1 MAKDYLEGL
10 NDAQRDAVLHTD
22 GPLLVLAGAGS
33 GKTRVITH
41 RIVHLVHQG
50 VAPHNI
56 LAVTFTNKAAK
67 EMRERASTLL
77 RTFPPSDR
85 AVFDSYPT
93 VTTFHSLGVRLLREF
108 HATLNLPRHFVIYDR
123 SDSVKAVKTALE
135 RAGYNP
141 KQFEPRKMLS
151 IISRAKG
158 DAISQSDFSADA
170 RSYPEQVAAAVWT
183 HYTEIL
189 RTDKALDFDD
199 LLVKTLHLLRE
210 HPPVRDAI
218 RNRYPYLHIDE
229 YQDTNK
235 VQFAIAREIAGEQK
249 NICVVGDI
257 DQCLIGE
264 TLITMANGSAR
275 PIKKIAVGD
284 RVLSNYGSG
293 DYRAASVT
301 HVHKQK
307 STHKLTT
314 ITTKS
319 GRKLT
324 STPNHLHFAGFRLGL
339 SPQTY
344 YVYLM
349 RKDGVGYRLGTS
361 CVYTKGQKKP
371 MLGYVQRLNQEHGDA
386 LWVVDTFPTEKA
398 AREAEYK
405 LSLHYQLPTIPF
417 AARNAKSTNGYVND
431 QTALDRIYANFDTH
445 TAAEKLLSDYHL
457 TVSHPHHRPQVSKSG
472 RQNIIVSLCGDQ
484 RGNTPMHRI
493 SLAGSDTKTKKILLN
508 AGYSIRTARANCPTS
523 WRYETC
529 YSSFTRVREQI
540 LALKKILPNAIVI
553 ELGRLGTQTNV
564 RDKNSLPVISAASVR
579 PGMLMFAAD
588 GSYDIVVAV
597 AHDIPPRTVYD
608 LTVEPSHNFVA
619 NNIVT
624 HNSIYSW
631 RGADIAN
638 VLQFERHFP
647 GARTIL
653 LEENYRSTQTIIAA
667 SNQIIARNKNR
678 VEKNVFTNNA
688 EGEKITLYAA
698 QQGIDEAEYIALQC
712 KQLMSEGARASDIAI
727 LFRTN
732 FQSRVL
738 EEAFLNFNVPYQ
750 VLGTKFFERKEVKDV
765 LSFLRLALNPETTA
779 DLARIVN
786 VPPRGIGKVTAL
798 KLIEGRRA
806 ELTGATAEKVARF
819 DQLMQDIADH
829 AKTEPISSTLRFI
842 ISRSGL
848 ETHFKKSGTE
858 DDLERL
864 ENLRELV
871 SLAVRFDELDPEDGV
886 EALLENAALQ
896 SDQDELGA
904 DGGDAVRLMTVHAA
918 KGLEFPYVFITGL
931 EEGLFPHERLDD
943 RGVDH
948 EEERR
953 LFYVALTRAEKKVWL
968 TYAHLRTIFGSQRVN
983 VPSSFLNDIDTAHV
997 ETEGGRSG
1005 GLLSGYETTIYLD

>member
-1 MAKDYLEGL
+1 MTQPYLDGL
-10 NDAQRDAVLHTD
+10 NDAQQEAVLHTT

-50 VAPHNI
+50 TAPHNI

-67 EMRERASTLL
+67 EMRERASALL
-77 RTFPPSDR
+77 RQFPPSDR
-85 AVFDSYPT
+85 AVIDSYPT

-108 HATLNLPRHFVIYDR
+108 HGVLNLPRHFVIYDR

-170 RSYPEQVAAAVWT
+170 RSYPEQVAAAVWS
-183 HYTEIL
+183 HYTEL
-189 RTDKALDFDD
+189 LQADKALDFDD
-199 LLVKTLHLLRE
+199 LLVKTLNLLRD
-210 HPPVRDAI
+210 HPPVREAI
-218 RNRYPYLHIDE
+218 RTRYPYLHIDE

-235 VQFAIAREIAGEQK
+235 VQFAIAREIAGEQQ

-257 DQCLIGE
+257 DQ
-264 TLITMANGSAR
+264 
-275 PIKKIAVGD
+275 
-284 RVLSNYGSG
+284 
-293 DYRAASVT
+293 
-301 HVHKQK
+301 
-307 STHKLTT
+307 
-314 ITTKS
+314 
-319 GRKLT
+319 
-324 STPNHLHFAGFRLGL
+324 
-339 SPQTY
+339 
-344 YVYLM
+344 
-349 RKDGVGYRLGTS
+349 
-361 CVYTKGQKKP
+361 
-371 MLGYVQRLNQEHGDA
+371 
-386 LWVVDTFPTEKA
+386 
-398 AREAEYK
+398 
-405 LSLHYQLPTIPF
+405 
-417 AARNAKSTNGYVND
+417 
-431 QTALDRIYANFDTH
+431 
-445 TAAEKLLSDYHL
+445 
-457 TVSHPHHRPQVSKSG
+457 
-472 RQNIIVSLCGDQ
+472 
-484 RGNTPMHRI
+484 
-493 SLAGSDTKTKKILLN
+493 
-508 AGYSIRTARANCPTS
+508 
-523 WRYETC
+523 
-529 YSSFTRVREQI
+529 
-540 LALKKILPNAIVI
+540 
-553 ELGRLGTQTNV
+553 
-564 RDKNSLPVISAASVR
+564 
-579 PGMLMFAAD
+579 
-588 GSYDIVVAV
+588 
-597 AHDIPPRTVYD
+597 
-608 LTVEPSHNFVA
+608 
-619 NNIVT
+619 
-624 HNSIYSW
+624 SIYSW

-667 SNQIIARNKNR
+667 SNQIIARNQNR

-712 KQLMSEGARASDIAI
+712 KQLISAGAHASDIAI

-765 LSFLRLALNPETTA
+765 LSFLRLALNPDTTA

-798 KLIEGRRA
+798 KLIEGRRD

-819 DQLMQDIADH
+819 EQLMQDIADH

-871 SLAVRFDELDPEDGV
+871 SLAVRFDELDPEEGV

-904 DGGDAVRLMTVHAA
+904 TGSDAVRLMTVHAA
-918 KGLEFPYVFITGL
+918 KGLEFPYVFISGL

-983 VPSSFLNDIDTAHV
+983 IPSSFLNDIDTAHV
-997 ETEGGRSG
+997 DTEGQRDS